1 MELGKVI
8 YNLRKQ
14 QNMTLEEV
22 GSYVGVGKST
32 VRKWEN
38 GLIENMKIDK
48 IKKLAQCFGVTI
60 NYLLSTELN
69 EPHLDKSLLEKSDD
83 NIESLIKRPDYELSE
98 KFIQD
103 YAELLKDKSFIETT
117 KLYNEISPE
126 LRAVVLGYIVGLLR
140 SYNIDTK
147 KILGY

>member
-1 MELGKVI
+1 MSKIYKTKNDNNLFKKLRVNANLG
-8 YNLRKQ
+8 Q
-14 QNMTLEEV
+14 EEV
-22 GSYVGVGKST
+22 AKILNLNRST
-32 VRKWEN
+32 VSKWEC
-38 GLIENMKIDK
+38 GTTIPDQALLP
-48 IKKLAQCFGVTI
+48 KLADLYKVSTDC
-60 NYLLSTELN
+60 LLGRE
-69 EPHLDKSLLEKSDD
+69 EKK
-83 NIESLIKRPDYELSE
+83 ESVPIKRPDYELSE

-126 LRAVVLGYIVGLLR
+126 LRAMALGYIVGLLR